1 MKSWL
6 ENNDKEMF
14 SMYINGRSGVAQ
26 RFIRTFKTKIY
37 KYMTSMSKNMYID
50 KLDDKVEKYNSR
62 TIKMKPV
69 NLKVIRIL
77 TLVKNLMIKDLNFE
91 LIIM

>member
-1 MKSWL
+1 
-6 ENNDKEMF
+6 
-14 SMYINGRSGVAQ
+14 
-26 RFIRTFKTKIY
+26 
-37 KYMTSMSKNMYID
+37 MYID
-50 KLDDKVEKYNSR
+50 KLDDTGEKYNSR